1 MYAAIYFA
9 TQNYDQICAKVR
21 ELSGGSV
28 LQMPADVSV
37 LDNPKTRALFEELW
51 QTPAQGAVERFKLFK
66 LAWDLLGSDFGGRH
80 LQYERFYMGPAF
92 VVRSHNSRECDW
104 QEIDSYVDA
113 LLTSYGPGPIL
124 NSGIAAPSEAT
135 TRAESAAAP
144 PQVPAK

>member
-1 MYAAIYFA
+1 MNYNRHYMYAAIYFA

-37 LDNPKTRALFEELW
+37 LENPATRVAFRGALAD
-51 QTPAQGAVERFKLFK
+51 TTDTAVEKFKLFK

-92 VVRSHNSRECDW
+92 VVRAHSHRECPW
-104 QEIDSYVDA
+104 PEIDDYVGS
-113 LLTSYGPGPIL
+113 LLDRIEPGPL
-124 NSGIAAPSEAT
+124 LDLGLTDTETKGSP
-135 TRAESAAAP
+135 
-144 PQVPAK
+144 